1 LKPVGLRRILH
12 DAVSD
17 DVARVDNVFV
27 AGFEVD
33 LVEKAFAA

>member
-1 LKPVGLRRILH
+1 MLH

-17 DVARVDNVFV
+17 DVARVDDVFV
-27 AGFEVD
+27 AGFEVN